1 MKIENVKISGIKNPV
16 GYAMETPVVSWCVTE
31 CLGGYQTSVRID
43 VSPDEDFSEIIFT
56 KSGSDLPCSGTKL
69 EFKPEPRTRY
79 YLRVTVE
86 SDKNTAASGTAFFE
100 TGKMTEPFLGRWI
113 ATNEKDTF
121 HPVFIKRF
129 TANGSVKRAR
139 AYVTAAGVYEL
150 YLNGKKVGSE
160 ILN

>member
-43 VSPDEDFSEIIFT
+43 VSPNEDFSEIIFT

-79 YLRVTVE
+79 YLCVTVE
-86 SDKNTAASGTAFFE
+86 SDRNTAASEMCIRDRSF
-100 TGKMTEPFLGRWI
+100 TGPLRRLLTISGHR
-113 ATNEKDTF
+113 
-121 HPVFIKRF
+121 
-129 TANGSVKRAR
+129 
-139 AYVTAAGVYEL
+139 
-150 YLNGKKVGSE
+150 
-160 ILN
+160 ILKLR